1 MQHWIV
7 YIATCWMLVASVCSA
22 RPDTWEGAA
31 PMRVAVD
38 GLSASVVGPTLY
50 VVGGVDGLLQAYDS
64 VRDRW
69 TLKASMPTARR
80 DLATGVVD
88 GLIYAVGGRV
98 DPWGFT
104 DVVEVYDPRTD
115 TWQKRAPL
123 PQGRGFLG
131 AATVAGKLYAVGG
144 YNGAEI
150 FSSLDSTPW
159 TRGLWDRVAARPWLV
174 VPLHMRP
181 CHGQLPL
188 GAHREDAVPTDVGS
202 RGICLM
208 DVVEIRMPPSPGV
221 VVNDD

>member
-1 MQHWIV
+1 
-7 YIATCWMLVASVCSA
+7 
-22 RPDTWEGAA
+22 
-31 PMRVAVD
+31 MRVAVD

-123 PQGRGFLG
+123 PQGRVFLG

-144 YNGAEI
+144 YNGTEI
-150 FSSLDSTPW
+150 FSSLDAWALGPRRCSPMASSTASYAPMSRAASLGRPP
-159 TRGLWDRVAARPWLV
+159 RG
-174 VPLHMRP
+174 
-181 CHGQLPL
+181 
-188 GAHREDAVPTDVGS
+188 
-202 RGICLM
+202 RG
-208 DVVEIRMPPSPGV
+208 P
-221 VVNDD
+221 N

>member
-1 MQHWIV
+1 MQHRIV

-31 PMRVAVD
+31 PMPVAVD

-104 DVVEVYDPRTD
+104 DVVEVYDPR
-115 TWQKRAPL
+115 K
-123 PQGRGFLG
+123 GRGFLG

-144 YNGAEI
+144 YNGCRDLLIPRLDALDAWG
-150 FSSLDSTPW
+150 SGTASL
-159 TRGLWDRVAARPWLV
+159 LA
-174 VPLHMRP
+174 
-181 CHGQLPL
+181 HG
-188 GAHREDAVPTDVGS
+188 
-202 RGICLM
+202 
-208 DVVEIRMPPSPGV
+208 
-221 VVNDD
+221 